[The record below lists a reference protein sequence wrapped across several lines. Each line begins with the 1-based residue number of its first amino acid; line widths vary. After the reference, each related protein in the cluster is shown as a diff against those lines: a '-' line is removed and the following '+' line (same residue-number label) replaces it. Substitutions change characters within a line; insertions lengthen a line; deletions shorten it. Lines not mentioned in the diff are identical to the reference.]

1 MMTHSLRITKEVL
14 PPACRLPSNFQIK
27 TVSNFF
33 DVIQARTFSR
43 LYSFNKLQRYV
54 QKKHISRPVISSIY
68 YNIKLFHTSINR
80 YSNTDL
86 YKVLGVSRNASQND
100 IKKAYYQLAKKYH
113 PDANKKDPAA
123 SKKFQE
129 VSAAYEVLSDETKR
143 KEYDEWGAQEQF
155 QHRRGPSAKSE
166 YRFYSNIDAEE
177 LFRKIFGEFDLRR
190 TKSDFDY
197 ADTNFG
203 HGASEHIQLQLDFM
217 EAARGC
223 QKHTT
228 VNVVDV
234 CPACAGTR
242 CTPGTKVI
250 RCDHCNATG
259 MIMLHLY
266 IFVYFV
272 KYCRINLLCQTFFAV
287 VAKQC
292 FFFVFKLNFFKK
304 LKQETMTSGPFIIKQ
319 TCRKCHGTGM
329 FNRFPCVECMGKGS
343 TVQRK
348 AILVNV
354 PAGVEDGQ
362 SARMQVNNQEL
373 LITFRVSESKYFR
386 KDGSDIHTDAIIS
399 LSQAILG
406 GATKIQG
413 LKEDFELKIPSG
425 TPSHK
430 VFRFYGK
437 GIKKPSGFGHGDHYV
452 HIKIDIPQNLS
463 GVQYDLIK
471 AYAELEKNTPGS
483 IQGLSSSKK
492 STVEFAGKEEKK
504 GILQKIK
511 SVIFG

>member
-14 PPACRLPSNFQIK
+14 PPACRLPNNFQIK
-27 TVSNFF
+27 TISNFF
-33 DVIQARTFSR
+33 DVIQTRSFSR
-43 LYSFNKLQRYV
+43 LYSFNKLQRFV
-54 QKKHISRPVISSIY
+54 QKKHISRPVITSN
-68 YNIKLFHTSINR
+68 YNIKFHTSINR

-129 VSAAYEVLSDETKR
+129 VSAAYEVLGDETKR
-143 KEYDEWGAQEQF
+143 KEYDEWGAEKEF
-155 QHRRGPSAKSE
+155 QHQRGPSSRKE
-166 YRFYSNIDAEE
+166 YRFYSNVSPEE
-177 LFRKIFGEFDLRR
+177 LFRKIFGEFDFSH

-203 HGASEHIQLQLDFM
+203 HGASEHIQLQLDFL

-234 CPACAGTR
+234 CPACAGTC

-259 MIMLHLY
+259 M
-266 IFVYFV
+266 
-272 KYCRINLLCQTFFAV
+272 
-287 VAKQC
+287 
-292 FFFVFKLNFFKK
+292 
-304 LKQETMTSGPFIIKQ
+304 ETMTSGPFIIKQ
-319 TCRKCHGTGM
+319 T
-329 FNRFPCVECMGKGS
+329 F
-343 TVQRK
+343 
-348 AILVNV
+348 NV

-413 LKEDFELKIPSG
+413 LKEDFELKIPPG

-437 GIKKPSGFGHGDHYV
+437 GVKKPLGFGHGDHYV
-452 HIKIDIPQNLS
+452 HIKIDIPQNLT

-511 SVIFG
+511 SAIFG